1 MKKSTVF
8 LFSLALVF
16 AAVGI
21 SGAISFSDTQSLDEA
36 IGEGPTAPFLLA
48 GSDPE
53 FPYETLD
60 GAALKISV
68 DMDSDQNAATVSEEV
83 LVNLTQNVLQ
93 SFFLSSITD
102 LYLLDNPALRVFN
115 YMPNSPRTS
124 DRRTIR
130 PGRRTIRTDPPT
142 HRPEPISVTPV
153 PEPSTMLLMGL
164 GLLCLVA
171 AGRRKFNPKE

>member
-1 MKKSTVF
+1 MNKGSVL

-36 IGEGPTAPFLLA
+36 IGEGPTAPFLLTD
-48 GSDPE
+48 SDSE

-60 GAALKISV
+60 GAALKISG
-68 DMDSDQNAATVSEEV
+68 DMDSDQNAVTASEEV
-83 LVNLTQNVLQ
+83 VVNLTTDVSQ

-102 LYLLDNPALRVFN
+102 LYLFDNPALRAFN
-115 YMPNSPRTS
+115 YIPNSPYRS
-124 DRRTIR
+124 GPRRGPIGPGTGTRPIR
-130 PGRRTIRTDPPT
+130 SGPGR
-142 HRPEPISVTPV
+142 ISVAPV

-164 GLLCLVA
+164 GLLGLVA
-171 AGRRKFNPKE
+171 FGRRKFNCRE